1 MSKRESK
8 ADLALKLALK
18 FGYIKIKPL
27 EKKTLDVFKERRF

>member
-18 FGYIKIKPL
+18 FGYIIKPL
-27 EKKTLDVFKERRF
+27 EKKTLDVFKERRL